1 MKTHNSAHTFSSK
14 KGTVVTIGTFDG
26 VHLGHRQIINRLNES
41 ARTNN
46 WESCVLTFFPHP
58 RMVLQKDTTLRLINT
73 IDERAKLLEG
83 LGLDHLV
90 IHPFTLDFSRYHAET
105 FVEEILVNSLN
116 AKKVIIG
123 YDHRFGRNRNANIE
137 DLKRFGDQLGFEV
150 EEISKQELED
160 VAISSTKVR
169 KALEV
174 GDVSLANGYLDQPF
188 MLSGTVVKGKSIGK
202 TIGYPTANLQIAE
215 DYKLIPAQGVY
226 VVQSQIDGEKVF
238 GMMNIGTNPTVG
250 GSTQTVETYF
260 FDFDRD
266 LYGKQ
271 LEIQLLARI
280 REEKSFDTINELIAA
295 MKEDENFS
303 RSYLLNVAKQ
313 PLDIDNSDP
322 NQQR

>member
-1 MKTHNSAHTFSSK
+1 MKTHNSAHTFGSE

-41 ARTNN
+41 ARAND

-58 RMVLQKDTTLRLINT
+58 RMVLQKDTSLRLINT
-73 IDERAKLLEG
+73 IDERAQLLEG

-137 DLKRFGDQLGFEV
+137 DLKRFGEQLGFEV
-150 EEISKQELED
+150 EEISKQQLED
-160 VAISSTKVR
+160 VAVSSTKVR
-169 KALEV
+169 KSLEI
-174 GDVSLANGYLDQPF
+174 GDVALANSYLDQAF
-188 MLSGTVVKGKSIGK
+188 MLSGIVVKGRSLGR
-202 TIGYPTANLQIAE
+202 TIGYPTANLDIAE

-226 VVQSQIDGEKVF
+226 VVQSRINGKIVY

-250 GSTQTVETYF
+250 GSAQTIETYF
-260 FDFDRD
+260 FDFDND
-266 LYGKQ
+266 LYGQ
-271 LEIQLLARI
+271 SLEIQLLDRI
-280 REEKSFDTINELIAA
+280 RDEKNFESVDELVKA
-295 MKEDENFS
+295 MKADEIYARN
-303 RSYLLNVAKQ
+303 Y
-313 PLDIDNSDP
+313 IDKL
-322 NQQR
+322 